1 MSIKIK
7 RNIISKE
14 EVLSKITEY
23 DIYRMYYP
31 NKGFKINTSIHSPF
45 RNDRNPSFL
54 VGNKKGKLCFI
65 DFADD
70 NYKGDCFD
78 FVQKLYNISLK
89 DALIK
94 INNDFGL
101 GLMEDKTETYKE
113 IVTKYEQPSI
123 IENIP
128 TNIIQVVTKKFTK
141 DELQYWNKFSQ
152 SLDDLKKENVYSVK
166 ELFLNRRKLPVS
178 QNEMKFGYLYGDKW
192 KIYTPF
198 AKNKKEKWFPN
209 NVPNTTM
216 DGKQNINNSKIA
228 FINKSKK
235 DYMVIKKLLKE
246 TCAVQNEGI
255 SCFNEENVN
264 FLKNNSEVQ
273 ILSFD
278 SDETGVKNS
287 LNITKLFNFS
297 YCNVPRKYLKEGIK
311 DWAELCE
318 KHGMQTIEEILKQK
332 QIL

>member
-1 MSIKIK
+1 MIA
-7 RNIISKE
+7 KE
-14 EVLSKITEY
+14 DILSKITEY

-31 NKGFKINTSIHSPF
+31 KKGFNINTSIHSPF
-45 RNDRNPSFL
+45 RTDRNPSFL
-54 VGNKKGKLCFI
+54 IGSKRGKLSFI

-70 NYKGDCFD
+70 SCKGDCFD
-78 FVQKLYNISLK
+78 FVQKLYGLSMK
-89 DALIK
+89 EALIK

-101 GLMEDKTETYKE
+101 GLLETNINQDKYKD
-113 IVTKYEQPSI
+113 IVSKYEQPAFI
-123 IENIP
+123 DVIP

-141 DELQYWNKFSQ
+141 TELEYWNKFSQ
-152 SLDDLKKENVYSVK
+152 SLDDLKSENVYSVK
-166 ELFLNRRKLPVS
+166 ELYLNRKKLPIS
-178 QNEMKFGYLYGDKW
+178 PGEMKFGYLYGDKW

-209 NVPNTTM
+209 NVPNSTM
-216 DGKQNINNSKIA
+216 DGKSNINNSRIA

-235 DYMVIKKLLKE
+235 DYLVIKKLLKD

-264 FLKNNSEVQ
+264 FLKSNSEKQ

-278 SDETGVKNS
+278 SDEVGVKNS
-287 LNITKLFNFS
+287 LNITERFGFS